1 MPSPVTILAKHCLHR
16 FSFLIFAASTVR
28 VIILRPT
35 LCFFFIF
42 SAIICLCNKD
52 LVAVPELLQNPYSL
66 YLHMTLFA
74 LLLLHFVIL
83 HGASISFHYFQWS
96 CCYYYLLNLVSSIF
110 LLRRIF
116 IPKNNCY
123 ALFLARQDG
132 VFIAQRCH
140 FWITTLDCK
149 DTSCQIFR
157 VCKQRWS
164 PKDSEAWSDTSW
176 WRGIYT
182 FLIMLLSVCCSPIS
196 LQQFFL
202 HIGKSNGGL
211 NSRELGT
218 LI

>member
-1 MPSPVTILAKHCLHR
+1 LPSPVIILAKHCLHR

-28 VIILRPT
+28 L
-35 LCFFFIF
+35 FFFWLLFGFFF
-42 SAIICLCNKD
+42 SSPLLFCLCNKD

-140 FWITTLDCK
+140 F
-149 DTSCQIFR
+149 
-157 VCKQRWS
+157 
-164 PKDSEAWSDTSW
+164 
-176 WRGIYT
+176 
-182 FLIMLLSVCCSPIS
+182 
-196 LQQFFL
+196 
-202 HIGKSNGGL
+202 
-211 NSRELGT
+211 
-218 LI
+218 